1 MAGFFAVPFAA
12 GILRINHNRRAPN
25 CRREGCVSTED
36 VFQSLRLHPNEMSIL
51 AGEYMLWRQQKEG
64 VKTSYHSGLGRVTV
78 FLHYLARGGYYH
90 QLGRTEGLS
99 ESATMM
105 QLHSVAAFF
114 QDTAAGYANSKHL
127 HVNYN

>member
-1 MAGFFAVPFAA
+1 MAGFFAVPIAA
-12 GILRINHNRRAPN
+12 GILRLNRNRRAPN

-36 VFQSLRLHPNEMSIL
+36 VYLSLRLHPHEISTL
-51 AGEYMLWRQQKEG
+51 AWEYIQWRRHKEG
-64 VKTSYHSGLGRVTV
+64 IQGKYHNGVSRVTV

-99 ESATMM
+99 ESATMV

-114 QDTAAGYANSKHL
+114 QETAAG
-127 HVNYN
+127 

>member
-1 MAGFFAVPFAA
+1 MAVFFAVPIAA
-12 GILRINHNRRAPN
+12 GVLRLNRTRRAQN

-36 VFQSLRLHPNEMSIL
+36 IYLSLRLHPHEISTL
-51 AGEYMLWRQQKEG
+51 AWEYVQWRRHKEG
-64 VKTSYHSGLGRVTV
+64 IQGRYHNGVSRVTV

-99 ESATMM
+99 ESATMI

-114 QDTAAGYANSKHL
+114 QETAAG
-127 HVNYN
+127 